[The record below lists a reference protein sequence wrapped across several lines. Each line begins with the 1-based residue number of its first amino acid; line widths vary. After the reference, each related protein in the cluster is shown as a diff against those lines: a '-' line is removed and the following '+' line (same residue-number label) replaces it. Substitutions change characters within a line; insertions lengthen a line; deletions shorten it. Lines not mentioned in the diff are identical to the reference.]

1 MSQYYL
7 NDFEQPPQPVKSAEQ
22 KRWILLGRDEEIT
35 AGRVHTFTVAG
46 EEVVA
51 YRASNGEICIFEA
64 HCPHQG
70 AHLGRGG
77 KLEDDHFYFNT
88 HGEFIGTKPAGNPKP
103 LMKLHPVEHRVAD
116 DRIEVFV

>member
-1 MSQYYL
+1 M
-7 NDFEQPPQPVKSAEQ
+7 
-22 KRWILLGRDEEIT
+22 LLGRDEEIT

-77 KLEDDHFYFNT
+77 KLKDDCLSCPFHHFYFNT